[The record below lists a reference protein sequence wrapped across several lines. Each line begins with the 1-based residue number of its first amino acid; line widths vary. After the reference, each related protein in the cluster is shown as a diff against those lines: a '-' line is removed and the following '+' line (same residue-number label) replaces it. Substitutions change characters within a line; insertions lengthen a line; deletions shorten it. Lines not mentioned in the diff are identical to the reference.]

1 MEFVLQ
7 ELTRFWEL
15 TVSVWNQG
23 VMGVDVARLLIG
35 LLILVIAVVIR
46 RLFARMVSN
55 RLAAL
60 TQRTDSRLDDAIVGA
75 LEPPLR
81 FVPVVLGVFIAAEYL
96 GLPAELDVVAEKV
109 VRSLIAFTLFWA
121 LFRVVDPLSFVFNRL
136 KSLLGGP
143 LVEWLVKAIKIA
155 FVLFGAAA
163 ILEIWGINVAALIA
177 GLGLFGVAVA
187 LGAQD
192 LFKNLIAGILI
203 LAEKR
208 FENGDWIRVDGVI
221 EGTVEKIGFRSTFVR
236 RFDKAPVYVPNTQLS
251 DNAVVNFSKMTNRR
265 IYWTIG
271 VEYRTTV
278 DQLKAVRDGIESY
291 ILGNPE
297 FVQPE
302 QGTMMVRVDSFGASS
317 IDIMVYCF
325 THTTGWLEWLE
336 IKERFAYHVKD
347 VVEGAGTGFAF
358 PSRSLYIETVP
369 GAPRPEGEPEAF
381 VPPTGS
387 SSKAEA
393 S

>member
-1 MEFVLQ
+1 MEVALDQ
-7 ELTRFWEL
+7 LTRFWEL
-15 TVSVWNQG
+15 TVEVWNQG
-23 VMGVDVARLLIG
+23 VFGIDVSRLLIG
-35 LLILVIAVVIR
+35 LLILLVAVVVR
-46 RLFARMVSN
+46 RLFARLVSN

-60 TQRTDSRLDDAIVGA
+60 TRRTDSRIDDAIVGA

-81 FVPVVLGVFIAAEYL
+81 FVPLVLGVFLAAEYL
-96 GLPAELDVVAEKV
+96 GLPTELDVVAENL

-121 LFRVVDPLSFVFNRL
+121 LYRVVDPLSFVFNRL
-136 KSLLGGP
+136 KRLLGGP

-265 IYWTIG
+265 IFWMIG
-271 VEYRTTV
+271 VEYRTTIE
-278 DQLKAVRDGIESY
+278 QLKTIRDGIEAY
-291 ILGNPE
+291 IIGNPE
-297 FVQPE
+297 YVQPE
-302 QGTMMVRVDSFGASS
+302 QGTMMVRVDSFGPSS

-325 THTTGWLEWLE
+325 THTTVWLEWLE

-369 GAPRPEGEPEAF
+369 GAPRPEGEPEPF
-381 VPPTGS
+381 VPPV
-387 SSKAEA
+387 EA
-393 S
+393 SKSEAP